1 MNDLEQLPL
10 VEKVAVSQNPI
21 PMYHLGHVCR
31 VFKKTQ
37 DLPVTARVIEARI
50 TLVLMHSDSNGAEAI
65 MKALIT
71 TDPIFPIETPIPIL

>member
-1 MNDLEQLPL
+1 MVVNQ
-10 VEKVAVSQNPI
+10 KTT

-37 DLPVTARVIEARI
+37 DLSVPARRIIEARA
-50 TLVLMHSDSNGAEAI
+50 TLVLMHSDRNGAAAM

-71 TDPIFPIETPIPIL
+71 TDPICPIETPISIV